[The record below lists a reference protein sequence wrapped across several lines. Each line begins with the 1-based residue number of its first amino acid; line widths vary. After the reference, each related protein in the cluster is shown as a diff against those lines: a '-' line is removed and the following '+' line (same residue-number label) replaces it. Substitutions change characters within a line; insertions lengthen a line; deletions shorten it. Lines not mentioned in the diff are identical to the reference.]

1 MGIKLSSNEMRHIAL
16 FESLTGATVH
26 DCLTSEKENKI
37 TFVVKQG
44 DIGLAI
50 GKGGR
55 RIQQVRRMIGK
66 SVEVL
71 EHSDDPVEF
80 IKNIFAPA
88 RVKAVQIV
96 ERDGRKVAF
105 VEVEESDKALAVGK
119 GGRKIQRAK
128 MLANRHHEIYD
139 ISLA

>member
-1 MGIKLSSNEMRHIAL
+1 MGVKLSSNEMRHIAL
-16 FESLTGATVH
+16 FESLTGATVC

-119 GGRKIQRAK
+119 RGRKIQRAK